1 MKKILS
7 VFLAALFVICTAFA
21 VPVTASA
28 ATRQH
33 VENALET
40 LQTKNGYIPGKSAKV
55 VGNCFGFVSA
65 VCKELY
71 GVTYYNEQMRGSY
84 RYNHTGNYYTVAS
97 KTFSAATTAAKQ
109 KMVARQVMDFI
120 LDNAAAGDVISYGCA
135 NDSTRH
141 MHTAMVQHVD
151 TEKILLYHSNY
162 ASGNY
167 TPAACHVD
175 TVYWDS
181 FLDSPNTNI
190 REKDGDV
197 TSLNKFFGAP
207 MSCGNGMG
215 LSLNRYSK
223 LTGKYYFLVR
233 CALIYAPEH
242 VLVARFKA
250 HV

>member
-109 KMVARQVMDFI
+109 KTVARQVMDFI
-120 LDNAAAGDVISYGCA
+120 VDNAAAGDVISYGCA

-167 TPAACHVD
+167 THKNSKEYFR
-175 TVYWDS
+175 TQNE
-181 FLDSPNTNI
+181 L
-190 REKDGDV
+190 G
-197 TSLNKFFGAP
+197 FG
-207 MSCGNGMG
+207 
-215 LSLNRYSK
+215 
-223 LTGKYYFLVR
+223 
-233 CALIYAPEH
+233 
-242 VLVARFKA
+242 
-250 HV
+250 

>member
-109 KMVARQVMDFI
+109 KTVARQVMDFI
-120 LDNAAAGDVISYGCA
+120 VDNAAAGDVISYG
-135 NDSTRH
+135 
-141 MHTAMVQHVD
+141 
-151 TEKILLYHSNY
+151 
-162 ASGNY
+162 
-167 TPAACHVD
+167 
-175 TVYWDS
+175 
-181 FLDSPNTNI
+181 
-190 REKDGDV
+190 
-197 TSLNKFFGAP
+197 
-207 MSCGNGMG
+207 
-215 LSLNRYSK
+215 LSL
-223 LTGKYYFLVR
+223 
-233 CALIYAPEH
+233 IH
-242 VLVARFKA
+242 I
-250 HV
+250 

>member
-1 MKKILS
+1 MQNCPGRPVFFAEFDRKGDLCYTILQIFTGCECVKKILS

-28 ATRQH
+28 AARQH

-109 KMVARQVMDFI
+109 KTVARQVMDFI
-120 LDNAAAGDVISYGCA
+120 VDNAAAGDVISYGCA

-190 REKDGDV
+190 K
-197 TSLNKFFGAP
+197 TA
-207 MSCGNGMG
+207 M
-215 LSLNRYSK
+215 
-223 LTGKYYFLVR
+223 
-233 CALIYAPEH
+233 
-242 VLVARFKA
+242 
-250 HV
+250 